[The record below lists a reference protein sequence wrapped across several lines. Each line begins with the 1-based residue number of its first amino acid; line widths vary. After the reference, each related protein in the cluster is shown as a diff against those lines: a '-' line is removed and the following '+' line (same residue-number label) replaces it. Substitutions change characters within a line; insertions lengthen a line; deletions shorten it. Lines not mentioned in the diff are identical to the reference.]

1 MRLPITTTAS
11 KVIASIAVWVVVFLI
26 LVSGGFT
33 FSPNED
39 WRWTTL
45 GGLLLAVAAVLSV
58 LICSTRGACQTT
70 GQHRERSD
78 AGPES

>member
-1 MRLPITTTAS
+1 
-11 KVIASIAVWVVVFLI
+11 
-26 LVSGGFT
+26 
-33 FSPNED
+33 
-39 WRWTTL
+39 
-45 GGLLLAVAAVLSV
+45 